1 MTAKRVF
8 GKGGIK
14 RDRKPIGSTLE
25 NLSTRLRLVS
35 HACDWSARAHGA
47 LEFSR
52 LATVAFGAL
61 CVYDLFDER
70 LHNGDMASETR
81 L

>member
-8 GKGGIK
+8 GKGGNQARSK
-14 RDRKPIGSTLE
+14 ADRLH
-25 NLSTRLRLVS
+25 TRELIDS
-35 HACDWSARAHGA
+35 W
-47 LEFSR
+47 
-52 LATVAFGAL
+52 
-61 CVYDLFDER
+61 VYDLFDER

>member
-1 MTAKRVF
+1 MHSECWGKRASTAIESRSAAHS
-8 GKGGIK
+8 
-14 RDRKPIGSTLE
+14 RTDRLD
-25 NLSTRLRLVS
+25 S
-35 HACDWSARAHGA
+35 HACDWGARAHGA